1 MPPTLSV
8 LKHGLCLGGAGIGD
22 NHFAWGPAWGQLLK
36 WAVNFQLTHNL

>member
-22 NHFAWGPAWGQLLK
+22 NHFVWGPAVCQDILDTTVKMGS
-36 WAVNFQLTHNL
+36 